1 MIELGTEIVGVFG
14 ALHYEWNGKVVGIYH
29 HDRGPSD
36 PEVKVEWDNGSDTTM
51 LMSEIRFDY
60 FDGGTE
66 SKIGYHAIL
75 ETE

>member
-1 MIELGTEIVGVFG
+1 MVALGTEIVGVFG
-14 ALHYEWNGKVVGIYH
+14 ALHFEWNGKVVGIYH

-36 PEVKVEWDNGSDTTM
+36 PEVKVEWDNGSETPM